1 MTRPSHKVSFPSRH
15 RNYKTTSQINRNRT
29 RRALGQ
35 TPRRATGN
43 SSSERLAKNLLPQ
56 INKAAPTSRATR
68 RTTLALSKIAR
79 TINQQTRA
87 RTAAAERAAA
97 APAREAARARTA
109 ARTAERATAKREAA
123 AAKRAAKRAAALE
136 ALQRKKI
143 ADAEAAAAEAAAAEA
158 AAAEAEYM
166 REFHERAE
174 ETQRQKIAEAKARQ
188 AAAAAA
194 AVAALKEVDPD
205 DLEGLEAAFAR
216 M

>member
-15 RNYKTTSQINRNRT
+15 RNYTTTTQITRNRT

-35 TPRRATGN
+35 TPYRATRN
-43 SSSERLAKNLLPQ
+43 SSSERLAKNLFPK
-56 INKAAPTSRATR
+56 INKAATTPRATR

-123 AAKRAAKRAAALE
+123 AAKRAAALE

-143 ADAEAAAAEAAAAEA
+143 ADAEAAAAEA

-205 DLEGLEAAFAR
+205 DLGGLEAAFAR